1 VMQPITSRTN
11 SVLFRVCCPVTINEL
26 APATALTAP
35 GPRHGKVDLPMQD
48 ESKQVPEQASP
59 LVEELILLQVLRD
72 DRPDGC
78 SINELHAEIGYDRED
93 ITDSVDSLAAVGVV
107 VLDGEQVRPSRAAMR
122 IDALGM
128 ICI

>member
-1 VMQPITSRTN
+1 MHDPSN
-11 SVLFRVCCPVTINEL
+11 
-26 APATALTAP
+26 
-35 GPRHGKVDLPMQD
+35 QD
-48 ESKQVPEQASP
+48 RETGSP
-59 LVEELILLQVLRD
+59 LVEELIVLQVLRD

-78 SINELHAEIGYDRED
+78 SISELHAEIGFEQED
-93 ITDSVDSLAAVGVV
+93 ITEAVDSLKDAGVV